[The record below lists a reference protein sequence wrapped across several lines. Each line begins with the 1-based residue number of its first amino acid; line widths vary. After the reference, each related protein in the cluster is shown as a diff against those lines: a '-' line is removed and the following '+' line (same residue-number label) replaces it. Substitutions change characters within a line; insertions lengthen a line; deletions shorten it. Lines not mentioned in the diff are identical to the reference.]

1 MNRTQYDPRCH
12 PIEPIFHQ
20 HKDMVY
26 SIALSAVQNT
36 RDAEDITLYT
46 FREARNIPSTDP
58 SGQHIASRLLEIV
71 TGECLRTARNRSNSP
86 VGAQNNFFGNEHDD
100 FMLPIEYARHSE
112 LKGRLMQ
119 VINGLPVHQ
128 RMALVMY
135 VYNRLTLRATA
146 TAMRCSE
153 NTALAHLCGAKASVK
168 QQLEEIAYRNGE
180 YFNSTEMVPFNQVY
194 SGLIA
199 GQAMSSQTASYLL
212 DALRHTVDRCEQ
224 PPAPPVNAVAPPKGL
239 STGSKVAL
247 WISSVATVL
256 VLVTVCAVIGF
267 SPKASSKPSS
277 SSAKET
283 VVVVETQ
290 PAPQSSSQAPPAP
303 REPEAPR
310 NHFYIFPGAREKED
324 DDSSKSESENSSS
337 KSDPPL
343 SSSSSSTPSSKEE
356 KDEPL
361 DEAAI
366 LKVMAGS
373 YNEQKSTATDNFVNM
388 TIQTD
393 KTISFFSLNYQT
405 KDNPG
410 YRYAKITSIHTKS
423 KGIYTFA
430 ASNGDAPL
438 SGMTFTYY
446 SAGTPTAALPFSSP
460 YYETSGGALTKP
472 VIIDNRNTVY
482 K

>member
-1 MNRTQYDPRCH
+1 
-12 PIEPIFHQ
+12 
-20 HKDMVY
+20 
-26 SIALSAVQNT
+26 
-36 RDAEDITLYT
+36 
-46 FREARNIPSTDP
+46 
-58 SGQHIASRLLEIV
+58 
-71 TGECLRTARNRSNSP
+71 
-86 VGAQNNFFGNEHDD
+86 
-100 FMLPIEYARHSE
+100 
-112 LKGRLMQ
+112 
-119 VINGLPVHQ
+119 
-128 RMALVMY
+128 
-135 VYNRLTLRATA
+135 
-146 TAMRCSE
+146 
-153 NTALAHLCGAKASVK
+153 
-168 QQLEEIAYRNGE
+168 
-180 YFNSTEMVPFNQVY
+180 MVPFNRVY

-224 PPAPPVNAVAPPKGL
+224 PLAPPVNAVAPPKGL

-290 PAPQSSSQAPPAP
+290 PAPQSSSPSPPAP

-337 KSDPPL
+337 KSDPPS